1 MLKGNNQAPPKLSK
15 EELTLYKDGQ
25 TIYASL
31 CFACHGADGKG
42 TSIPG
47 GDDLRLAPSLVDSKI
62 LKGHRE
68 LATKV
73 VLHGL
78 TGPINGKTYPG
89 EMISM
94 ESNGDKWIASVLSYL
109 RNSFGHQLGF
119 LTESEVATVRAA
131 SLDRKTPWTEAE
143 LLASV
148 PQIITNRDK
157 WKVTASANPNDAK
170 KAIDGDL
177 KSRYT
182 TGGSMKPGMWYQIE
196 LPEITEISGVVLDA
210 ASSRNDYPRGC
221 DVEFSADGKNW
232 SNPINKEEEKAS
244 KITVDC
250 PTQKAKFIKIT
261 QTGKNRLHWSIHDLH
276 VLKAA
281 EKK

>member
-1 MLKGNNQAPPKLSK
+1 
-15 EELTLYKDGQ
+15 
-25 TIYASL
+25 
-31 CFACHGADGKG
+31 
-42 TSIPG
+42 
-47 GDDLRLAPSLVDSKI
+47 
-62 LKGHRE
+62 
-68 LATKV
+68 
-73 VLHGL
+73 
-78 TGPINGKTYPG
+78 
-89 EMISM
+89 
-94 ESNGDKWIASVLSYL
+94 
-109 RNSFGHQLGF
+109 
-119 LTESEVATVRAA
+119 
-131 SLDRKTPWTEAE
+131 
-143 LLASV
+143 
-148 PQIITNRDK
+148 
-157 WKVTASANPNDAK
+157 
-170 KAIDGDL
+170 
-177 KSRYT
+177 
-182 TGGSMKPGMWYQIE
+182 MKPGMWYQIE